1 MSLIL
6 LLGSFDSLGRESW
19 NSFGTWACWTV
30 GALADQACLM
40 LPTFSTVRWASA
52 RLSFHCYLLEWL
64 VWLGWS
70 YFRRSQVGSLSP
82 VSLYSNEL
90 HLRSLAFLRKLV
102 ALSAILIQS
111 SCHVEYA
118 GMIYLLIGSNE
129 SLVRVT
135 YRSASSCL
143 IMRHDHQRLKTSWQ
157 VLEVWQRRSMGFH
170 HSFIDATANFRSSC
184 HLRWLKVS

>member
-6 LLGSFDSLGRESW
+6 LLGSFDSLDQGSW
-19 NSFGTWACWTV
+19 NSFGTLACWTV
-30 GALADQACLM
+30 GALADQAFLM
-40 LPTFSTVRWASA
+40 LPTFSTVQWASA

-64 VWLGWS
+64 AWLGWS
-70 YFRRSQVGSLSP
+70 YSRRSQVGSLSP

-102 ALSAILIQS
+102 APAVILAQS

-135 YRSASSCL
+135 YRSVSSCL

-157 VLEVWQRRSMGFH
+157 VLAKWQRRLKGFR
-170 HSFIDATANFRSSC
+170 HSFIDTTARSSC